1 VLNNWRELSDDL
13 SVSRGALLRIMP
25 ADYLEDYAPFA
36 YESPAEFVNMYW
48 AELTLRLLSILSS
61 KVQEQGKEAS
71 DDLRTR
77 FGGKFPLE
85 RDSKTNLTQKEL
97 IEAWSRLN
105 DIRLQE
111 VFTQGTIGAGAETG
125 TDKID
130 EQLKRLREVVLPEPY
145 NQWFEGIEQVFQCL
159 PQAED
164 PYYSKIT
171 LLGQNEQRKL
181 VEQGE
186 QLLLD
191 YLTEFRLIQGDH
203 KSERLNTRSREN
215 LSAGVFRYP
224 GSSLVIEFYQYPS
237 DTEMHTSAE
246 FPQPW
251 APLRM
256 LHQCYDQRRK
266 GYVKLEVKSEKGL
279 GGVLFLQL
287 EFCKDIDGKYPV
299 DFPSPD
305 KWPSL
310 KSKR

>member
-1 VLNNWRELSDDL
+1 
-13 SVSRGALLRIMP
+13 
-25 ADYLEDYAPFA
+25 
-36 YESPAEFVNMYW
+36 
-48 AELTLRLLSILSS
+48 
-61 KVQEQGKEAS
+61 
-71 DDLRTR
+71 
-77 FGGKFPLE
+77 
-85 RDSKTNLTQKEL
+85 
-97 IEAWSRLN
+97 
-105 DIRLQE
+105 
-111 VFTQGTIGAGAETG
+111 
-125 TDKID
+125 
-130 EQLKRLREVVLPEPY
+130 
-145 NQWFEGIEQVFQCL
+145 
-159 PQAED
+159 
-164 PYYSKIT
+164 
-171 LLGQNEQRKL
+171 

-191 YLTEFRLIQGDH
+191 YLTEFKLVQGDH

-215 LSAGVFRYP
+215 LSAGMFRYP

-256 LHQCYDQRRK
+256 LHRCYDQRRK
-266 GYVKLEVKSEKGL
+266 GYIKLEVKSEKGL